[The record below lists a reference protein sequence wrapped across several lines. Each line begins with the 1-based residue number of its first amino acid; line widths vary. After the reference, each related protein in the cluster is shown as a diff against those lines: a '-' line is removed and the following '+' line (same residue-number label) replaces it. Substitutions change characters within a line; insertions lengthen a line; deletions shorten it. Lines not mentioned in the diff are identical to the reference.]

1 MSIFVDKNTRLV
13 VQGITGRD
21 GSFHTTQM
29 VKYGTRVVAGVTP
42 GRAGQKVEGVPVFNS
57 VLDAIKNTGA
67 NASVIFVPAK
77 FAADAIYEAAD
88 AGIELIVCISEG
100 IPAIEMV
107 KVVGYLKDKKSRL
120 IGPNSPGVV
129 SPDEAKVGILPGH
142 IFKKGNVG
150 VISRSGTLTYEIVDH
165 ITRSGLGQSTCL
177 GIGGDPIIG
186 TKFIDCLELFAK
198 DRNTDAVVVVGE
210 IGGRDEQDT
219 AVYIRQHFKKPVFG
233 FIVGKT
239 APVDKRMGHAGAII
253 SGTAGTAAEKIR
265 VFEENGIR
273 VGETPADVARL
284 VKEKLG

>member
-1 MSIFVDKNTRLV
+1 MSILVDKNTKLV

-29 VKYGTRVVAGVTP
+29 VKYGTKVVAGVTP

-57 VLDAIKNTGA
+57 VLDAVKNTGA
-67 NASVIFVPAK
+67 NTSVLFVPAK

-88 AGIELIVCISEG
+88 AGIGLIVCISEG

-107 KVVGYLKDKKSRL
+107 KVVGYLKDKKCRL

-129 SPDEAKVGILPGH
+129 SPSEAKVGILPGH

-165 ITRSGLGQSTCL
+165 ITKSGLGQSTCL

-198 DRNTDAVVVVGE
+198 DKNTDAVVIVGE

-219 AVYIRQHFKKPVFG
+219 AVYIRKHFKKPAFG

-239 APVDKRMGHAGAII
+239 APADKRMGHAGAII
-253 SGTAGTAAEKIR
+253 SGTAGTAAEKIKA
-265 VFEENGIR
+265 FEENGIK

-284 VKEKLG
+284 VKAKLG